1 MANNASKKEEKSR
14 YFTFILYPDSLPDN
28 WWIPLEELGF
38 PMAISPLHD
47 KDKYKGDDK
56 IMEYKKE
63 HYHVIYVANNSVTPS
78 SVRKKLKRALGDKA
92 INMVKICDNVEN
104 MYLYLTHESK
114 SAIEKKK
121 HVYDKNDI
129 IHLNNFDLSRY
140 LKDSLEDKQD
150 RLDLVLDIIFDE
162 DLKNMKQLVEFIN
175 KNGEKYKLNRRLLN
189 EAVKMSPSLV
199 NLYLN
204 GNYQEMVIREAKK
217 QKEIKKHI

>member
-47 KDKYKGDDK
+47 KDKYEGDDQ

-204 GNYQEMVIREAKK
+204 GNYQEMVIRESKK

>member
-1 MANNASKKEEKSR
+1 MANNTSKKEEKSR
-14 YFTFILYPDSLPDN
+14 YFTFILYLDSLPDN

-47 KDKYKGDDK
+47 KDKYEGDDK
-56 IMEYKKE
+56 IMKYKKE

-204 GNYQEMVIREAKK
+204 GNYQEMVIRESKK